1 MRRFGGWQTL
11 IIAFVFSFGVA
22 GVGSWLTELG
32 PWYFSLKQPS
42 WKPPD
47 AAFGIIWT
55 TIFTLLVFS
64 GSLAWTAAPTP
75 ERKRFVLVLFVINA
89 LVNMLWS
96 ALYFGLHRPDWA
108 MVEWVALWL
117 SVFSLVWFL
126 WRESRWASILT
137 LPYLIW
143 VSAAGYLNWTTIVLN
158 GPFA

>member
-11 IIAFVFSFGVA
+11 IIAFVFSFGTA
-22 GVGSWLTELG
+22 GIGSWLTELG

-75 ERKRFVLVLFVINA
+75 GRKRFVLVLFVINA